1 MKRLA
6 SAASEDDEEMKEN
19 IPESKKAR
27 EEVITSSL
35 HHHIVLADH
44 VTLAHD
50 HAFSLP
56 SPHPCPAPSLPRPPA
71 LVGGQPLKETADGE
85 RKYPFGLLLGAQPR

>member
-35 HHHIVLADH
+35 HHHIILADH
-44 VTLAHD
+44 VTRAHD
-50 HAFSLP
+50 HAFSLLP
-56 SPHPCPAPSLPRPPA
+56 SRPLPTPLPRPPA
-71 LVGGQPLKETADGE
+71 LADGQPLKETADGE
-85 RKYPFGLLLGAQPR
+85 RQYPFGLLLGAQPR